1 MNVYRI
7 ITDNVMMDEALH
19 IIDLDENAVEASCY

>member
-19 IIDLDENAVEASCY
+19 IIDLDKSAVEASCY